1 MNMKYLSLVV
11 AIIVTVNCTSKNN
24 LENTH
29 THFQLKSGN
38 LMSDISEDFLG
49 NNLMYPEGD
58 PSLTTSVAVW
68 ESGFVSP
75 WHYHPFTGSATI
87 LQGELTVDFDTT
99 SSIDDSDGDKVSSM
113 RKTFKAGE
121 AIMAIQNVWH
131 QASNQGDEQLIFM
144 VSWIGEKGK
153 PVVLQ

>member
-1 MNMKYLSLVV
+1 MKYLSLVL
-11 AIIVTVNCTSKNN
+11 AIIVTVNCSSRSS

-29 THFQLKSGN
+29 THFQLESGN
-38 LMSDISEDFLG
+38 LMSDISEDLLG
-49 NNLMYPEGD
+49 NSLTYPDGD

-75 WHYHPFTGSATI
+75 WHYHPFTGSATV

-99 SSIDDSDGDKVSSM
+99 SSINDSDGDKVSSM

-131 QASNQGDEQLIFM
+131 QASNQGDKQLIFM
-144 VSWIGEKGK
+144 VSWIGEKGE

>member
-1 MNMKYLSLVV
+1 MKYLSLVL
-11 AIIVTVNCTSKNN
+11 AIIVSVNCDSKSN

-29 THFQLKSGN
+29 TQFQLESGN

-49 NNLMYPEGD
+49 NSLEYPEGN
-58 PSLTTSVAVW
+58 PSLTTSVAIW
-68 ESGFVSP
+68 DSGFVSP

-99 SSIDDSDGDKVSSM
+99 ISINDSDTDKVSSI

-144 VSWIGEKGK
+144 VSWIGEKGE
-153 PVVLQ
+153 PVVMQ

>member
-1 MNMKYLSLVV
+1 MKYLSLVL
-11 AIIVTVNCTSKNN
+11 AIIVSVNCDSKSN

-29 THFQLKSGN
+29 TQFQLESGN

-49 NNLMYPEGD
+49 NSLEYPEGN
-58 PSLTTSVAVW
+58 PSLTTSVAIW

-99 SSIDDSDGDKVSSM
+99 ISINDSDTDKVSSI

-131 QASNQGDEQLIFM
+131 QASNQGDKQLIFM
-144 VSWIGEKGK
+144 VSWIGEKGE
-153 PVVLQ
+153 PVVMQ

>member
-1 MNMKYLSLVV
+1 MKYLSLVL
-11 AIIVTVNCTSKNN
+11 AIIVSVNCDSKSN

-29 THFQLKSGN
+29 TQFQLESGN

-49 NNLMYPEGD
+49 NSLKYPEGN
-58 PSLTTSVAVW
+58 PSLTTSVAIW

-99 SSIDDSDGDKVSSM
+99 ISINDSDTDKVSSI

-144 VSWIGEKGK
+144 VSWIGEKGE
-153 PVVLQ
+153 PVVMQ

>member
-1 MNMKYLSLVV
+1 MKYLSLVL
-11 AIIVTVNCTSKNN
+11 AIIVSVNCDSKSN

-29 THFQLKSGN
+29 TQFQLKSGN

-49 NNLMYPEGD
+49 NSLEYPEGN

-99 SSIDDSDGDKVSSM
+99 ISINDSDTDKVSSI

-144 VSWIGEKGK
+144 VSWIGEKGE
-153 PVVLQ
+153 PVVMQ

>member
-1 MNMKYLSLVV
+1 MKYLSLVL
-11 AIIVTVNCTSKNN
+11 AIIVSVNCDSKSN

-29 THFQLKSGN
+29 TQFQLKSGN

-49 NNLMYPEGD
+49 NSLEYPEGN

-99 SSIDDSDGDKVSSM
+99 ISINDSDTDKVSSI

-131 QASNQGDEQLIFM
+131 QASNQSDEQLIFM

-153 PVVLQ
+153 PVVMQ

>member
-1 MNMKYLSLVV
+1 MNMKYLSLIL
-11 AIIVTVNCTSKNN
+11 AIILSVNCTNQSS
-24 LENTH
+24 LENTR
-29 THFQLKSGN
+29 THFQLESGN

-49 NNLMYPEGD
+49 NSLEYPEGD

-99 SSIDDSDGDKVSSM
+99 TSINGNDSDKVSSM
-113 RKTFKAGE
+113 TKTFKAGE

-144 VSWIGEKGK
+144 VSWIGEKGE
-153 PVVLQ
+153 PVVKQ

>member
-1 MNMKYLSLVV
+1 MKYLSLVLV
-11 AIIVTVNCTSKNN
+11 IIVSVNCTNQSS

-29 THFQLKSGN
+29 SHLQLKSGN

-49 NNLMYPEGD
+49 NSLMYPDGD
-58 PSLTTSVAVW
+58 PALTTSVAVW

-99 SSIDDSDGDKVSSM
+99 TSINDNDSDKVSNI

-131 QASNQGDEQLIFM
+131 QASNQGDEQLVFM
-144 VSWIGEKGK
+144 VSWIGEKGE
-153 PVVLQ
+153 PVVKQ

>member
-1 MNMKYLSLVV
+1 MKYLSLVL
-11 AIIVTVNCTSKNN
+11 AIIVSVNCDSKSN

-29 THFQLKSGN
+29 TQFQLESGN

-49 NNLMYPEGD
+49 NSLEYPEGN
-58 PSLTTSVAVW
+58 PSLTTSVAIW

-99 SSIDDSDGDKVSSM
+99 ISINDSDTDKVSSI

-144 VSWIGEKGK
+144 VSWIGEKGE
-153 PVVLQ
+153 PVVMQ

>member
-1 MNMKYLSLVV
+1 MKYLSLVL
-11 AIIVTVNCTSKNN
+11 AIIVSVNCDSKGN

-29 THFQLKSGN
+29 TQFQLESGN

-49 NNLMYPEGD
+49 NSLEYPEGN

-99 SSIDDSDGDKVSSM
+99 ISINDSDTDKVSSI

-144 VSWIGEKGK
+144 VSWIGEKGE
-153 PVVLQ
+153 PVVMQ

>member
-1 MNMKYLSLVV
+1 MKYLSLVLV
-11 AIIVTVNCTSKNN
+11 IIVSVNCTNQNS

-29 THFQLKSGN
+29 THFQLESGN

-49 NNLMYPEGD
+49 NSLEYPEGD

-99 SSIDDSDGDKVSSM
+99 TNVNDIDSDKVSSM

-131 QASNQGDEQLIFM
+131 QASNQGEEQLIFM

-153 PVVLQ
+153 PVVKQ

>member
-1 MNMKYLSLVV
+1 MKYLSLVL
-11 AIIVTVNCTSKNN
+11 AIIVSVNCDSKSN

-29 THFQLKSGN
+29 TQFQLKSGN

-49 NNLMYPEGD
+49 NSLEYPEGN
-58 PSLTTSVAVW
+58 PSLTTSVAIW

-99 SSIDDSDGDKVSSM
+99 ISINDSDTDKVSSI

-144 VSWIGEKGK
+144 VSWIGEKGE
-153 PVVLQ
+153 PVVMQ

>member
-1 MNMKYLSLVV
+1 MKYLSLILV
-11 AIIVTVNCTSKNN
+11 IIVSANCTNQSS

-29 THFQLKSGN
+29 THFQLESGN

-49 NNLMYPEGD
+49 NSLEYPEGD

-99 SSIDDSDGDKVSSM
+99 TSINDNDSDKVSSI

-153 PVVLQ
+153 PVVKQ